1 MKVILLKDVA
11 KVGKIHEV
19 KEVSDG
25 YALNSLIPRGL
36 ARLATPEV
44 LARHVREREAAMEKH
59 TRDEVAFH
67 HVLSGLEQGG
77 VSVSVPADAKGHVYK
92 KIDARALAEIMTKET
107 KHSCRPEEVLLDTPL
122 KTTGTYSITFVLKGQ
137 KKRYTIPLTVVAE

>member
-36 ARLATPEV
+36 AQLATPEV
-44 LARHVREREAAMEKH
+44 LARHLREREAAIEKH
-59 TRDEVAFH
+59 TRDEVSFH
-67 HVLSGLEQGG
+67 HVLSNLEQSG
-77 VSVSVPADAKGHVYK
+77 VSVSVPADTKGHVYK
-92 KIDARALAEIMTKET
+92 KIDTRTLAEIMTRET
-107 KHSCRPEEVLLDTPL
+107 KHVCRPEEILLDAPL
-122 KTTGTYSITFVLKGQ
+122 KTTGIYSVTFAPRGQ
-137 KKRYTIPLTVVAE
+137 KKRYIIPFTVVAA